1 ESLEKYI
8 GHTSHFSM
16 GSDVA
21 DINNDGYPE
30 IMTLDMLPEN
40 NYRIKMVSGP
50 DNYDKNSFLEKSG
63 FYYQSMRNMMH
74 LNNQGQ
80 SFSEIGQFSG
90 VSNTDW
96 SWASLF
102 MDLDNDGFKDLFIT
116 NGVKRDYTNMDFM
129 NYAVQERITQN
140 KTGVETAIT
149 DLLENMPATIEENYT
164 YHNNGDLTFSK
175 VNEAWGLNQK
185 SLSNG
190 AVYADLDNDG
200 DLDLVVNNIDE
211 YPFVYRNN
219 SELHTTNNYLKINF

>member
-1 ESLEKYI
+1 
-8 GHTSHFSM
+8 
-16 GSDVA
+16 
-21 DINNDGYPE
+21 
-30 IMTLDMLPEN
+30 
-40 NYRIKMVSGP
+40 
-50 DNYDKNSFLEKSG
+50 
-63 FYYQSMRNMMH
+63 MRNMMH
-74 LNNQGQ
+74 LNNQGK

-102 MDLDNDGFKDLFIT
+102 ADLDNDGFKDLFIT
-116 NGVKRDYTNMDFM
+116 NGVKRDYTNMDFL
-129 NYAVQERITQN
+129 NFAVQDRINQN

-149 DLLENMPATIEENYT
+149 DLLENMPSTIEENYT

-219 SELHTTNNYLKINF
+219 SELHNTNHHLKINLKGEGNNTSGIGSKVTLAIGNKLLMQELMPTRGFQSSVDFNLILDLGTQCPLINLKLFGPMVRCKF